1 MPVARIVQL
10 SAELESKR
18 IAEKIRYIEQHVP
31 SGIINQ
37 DFYDNIE
44 KAKTPLLKIY
54 HYHCNHLGTPQELSD
69 EKGDVIW
76 LSYDRAWGGSF
87 DSLYKQ
93 QFVDNF
99 AVSENELQPFK
110 FQGQTLDIETGLHYN
125 RFRYYDSDVGMF
137 VSRDP
142 IELLGGNN
150 TFQYAPNPTG
160 WTDPYGLNRV
170 LIRYVSK
177 VEAKLIKTNH
187 GFVQNI
193 GANGKLSKK
202 AIWVNDGSNWN
213 PTKSCYRVKVTLNES
228 GSKLMDK
235 DVKDISEVDYKE
247 TGHPLGVLTKK
258 NEIGA
263 KGIGIDLLPKINKNV
278 IDVEVEQYNKREKKW
293 QKCIL

>member
-1 MPVARIVQL
+1 MARIVQL

-44 KAKTPLLKIY
+44 KAKEPLVKIY
-54 HYHCNHLGTPQELSD
+54 YYHCNHLGTPQELSD

-142 IELLGGNN
+142 IGLLGGDNV
-150 TFQYAPNPTG
+150 FSYAPNPIQ
-160 WTDPYGLNRV
+160 WIDPLGLK
-170 LIRYVSK
+170 STT
-177 VEAKLIKTNH
+177 KTN
-187 GFVQNI
+187 
-193 GANGKLSKK
+193 NGKCPSINFLAKDSVTSRWVTTLTGKHPDEVETYLINQGFTKHITNQNSPKLSHIQFHRRTK
-202 AIWVNDGSNWN
+202 AGSLLVLDYNPVGALHGVPYWKVFKNDILQGRIAPNGFG
-213 PTKSCYRVKVTLNES
+213 KY
-228 GSKLMDK
+228 DK
-235 DVKDISEVDYKE
+235 IKE
-247 TGHPLGVLTKK
+247 PLY
-258 NEIGA
+258 
-263 KGIGIDLLPKINKNV
+263 INKSIVN
-278 IDVEVEQYNKREKKW
+278 R
-293 QKCIL
+293 CS